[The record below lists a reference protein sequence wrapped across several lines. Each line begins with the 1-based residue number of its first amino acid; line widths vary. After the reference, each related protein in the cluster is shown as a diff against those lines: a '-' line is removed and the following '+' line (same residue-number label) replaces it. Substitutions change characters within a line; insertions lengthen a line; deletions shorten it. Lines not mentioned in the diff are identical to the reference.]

1 MAPTRRFLARPSTWL
16 AAALLSTSLQSASGP
31 DGPPVSVSDLVV
43 AVAVVL
49 AGRELLHGEGRAR
62 ARSVP
67 AIGFWA
73 LGLVSAVTA
82 LAAQN
87 FPDNVVGGVRFVQ
100 LFCLVP
106 LTVLLAVRSRTD
118 AQILLGGL
126 LGLAFLQGGLGVVQA
141 VTATGAD
148 IDGESVR
155 AVGTFGAYDISAMAE
170 ITALG
175 LVVCLALGVV
185 LTGRARWWALGG
197 AVFLALP
204 LAFSLTR
211 GAWVAAAVAAMVVVS
226 RGRPLRMLGALVAV
240 GAVAAG
246 VLPVLVA
253 RGGELADRA
262 TSLVGGT
269 PDQSLVD
276 RFALW
281 EAARQMAFD
290 HPLTGVGPRAFA
302 EHRDAYADLSLLG
315 SSDIAFGGDFEQVAL
330 ESPHNFYLLVAS
342 EQGLVAAGVFVV
354 VFLVLLARGLVRSAR
369 PRSDLSTALALT
381 GAGVLAYHLTSMLA
395 ADLGGPGSLFVAVA
409 LGLAGW
415 AAADHDLPDDLP
427 DDPVGEPAPEPAP
440 QERVLEEVPA

>member
-1 MAPTRRFLARPSTWL
+1 MAPTRRFLARPATWL
-16 AAALLSTSLQSASGP
+16 AAALLSTSLQPASGP

-43 AVAVVL
+43 AVAVAL
-49 AGRELLHGEGRAR
+49 AGRELLRGEGRGA

-73 LGLVSAVTA
+73 LGLVSALTA
-82 LAAQN
+82 LAAHD
-87 FPDNVVGGVRFVQ
+87 FPDNVVGGARFVQ

-106 LTVLLAVRSRTD
+106 LAVLLAVRSRSD
-118 AQILLGGL
+118 AYILLGGL
-126 LGLAFLQGGLGVVQA
+126 LGLAFLQGGLGIVQA
-141 VTATGAD
+141 ATGTGAD
-148 IDGESVR
+148 IDGEAVR

-185 LTGRARWWALGG
+185 LSGRSRWWALGG
-197 AVFLALP
+197 AAFLALP
-204 LAFSLTR
+204 LALSLTR
-211 GAWVAAAVAAMVVVS
+211 GAWVAAAVAAMIVVS
-226 RGRPLRMLGALVAV
+226 RGRALRMLGAVAAVAV
-240 GAVAAG
+240 VSAG

-253 RGGELADRA
+253 HGGELADRV
-262 TSLVGGT
+262 TSVVSGT
-269 PDQSLVD
+269 PDQSLID

-281 EAARQMAFD
+281 KAARQMAFD
-290 HPLTGVGPRAFA
+290 HPLTGVGPRAFV

-342 EQGLVAAGVFVV
+342 ERGLVAAGLFVV

-369 PRSDLSTALALT
+369 PRSDLSTALALAGT
-381 GAGVLAYHLTSMLA
+381 GVLAYYLTSMLA
-395 ADLGGPGSLFVAVA
+395 ADLGGPGSLFLAVA

-415 AAADHDLPDDLP
+415 AAADEDLPDDRA
-427 DDPVGEPAPEPAP
+427 GAPATDPAP

>member
-16 AAALLSTSLQSASGP
+16 AAALLSTSLQPASGP
-31 DGPPVSVSDLVV
+31 DGPPISVSDLVV

-49 AGRELLHGEGRAR
+49 TGRELLRGQGRAR

-100 LFCLVP
+100 LFSLVP
-106 LTVLLAVRSRTD
+106 LAVLLAVRSRTD
-118 AQILLGGL
+118 AHLLLGGL
-126 LGLAFLQGGLGVVQA
+126 LGLAFLQGGLGIVQA
-141 VTATGAD
+141 VTGTRAD
-148 IDGESVR
+148 IDGEAVR

-185 LTGRARWWALGG
+185 LSGRARWWALGG
-197 AVFLALP
+197 AAFLVLP
-204 LAFSLTR
+204 LALSLTR
-211 GAWVAAAVAAMVVVS
+211 GAWVAAAVAALIVVS
-226 RGRPLRMLGALVAV
+226 RGRPLRMLGAVAGVAV
-240 GAVAAG
+240 LSAG

-253 RGGELADRA
+253 RGGELADRV
-262 TSLVGGT
+262 TSLVSGT
-269 PDQSLVD
+269 PDQSLID

-281 EAARQMAFD
+281 KAARQMAFD
-290 HPLTGVGPRAFA
+290 HPLTGVGPHAFVD
-302 EHRDAYADLSLLG
+302 HRDAYADLSLLG
-315 SSDIAFGGDFEQVAL
+315 SSDIAFGGEFDQVAL

-342 EQGLVAAGVFVV
+342 EQGLVAAGLFVV

-369 PRSDLSTALALT
+369 QRSDLDTELALAGT
-381 GAGVLAYHLTSMLA
+381 GVLAYYLTSMLV
-395 ADLGGPGSLFVAVA
+395 ADLGGPGSLFLAVS

-415 AAADHDLPDDLP
+415 AAADQDLSDDRVGAPDPHDD
-427 DDPVGEPAPEPAP
+427 APR
-440 QERVLEEVPA
+440 ERVLEEVPA